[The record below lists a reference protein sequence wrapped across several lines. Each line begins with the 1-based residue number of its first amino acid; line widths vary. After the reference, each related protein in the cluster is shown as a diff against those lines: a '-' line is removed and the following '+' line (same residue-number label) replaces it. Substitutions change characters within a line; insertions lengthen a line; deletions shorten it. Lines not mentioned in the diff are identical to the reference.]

1 MAIILPEHSLQEIP
15 DLILKALAL
24 GSQKKKHPFKT
35 VVLSTLSGV
44 FPNSRW
50 VVCRRV
56 TPNHHIH
63 IYTDVRSNKVKELHK
78 QPQCQLLFYNPRH
91 GLQVQLQCNASIHY
105 NDELT
110 QKYWPGVMGSSYQS
124 YTTIQPPGS
133 IVDSIEEGQELQ
145 YPIDDRN
152 FAIIELIPHQME
164 VLQICHEGHIRARFN
179 LQESE
184 WKGTYLVP

>member
-1 MAIILPEHSLQEIP
+1 MALINTEHELHEIP
-15 DLILKALAL
+15 QIVFQALTV
-24 GSQKKKHPFKT
+24 GCTKKKHPYKN
-35 VVLSTLSGV
+35 VVLTTICHAT
-44 FPNSRW
+44 PKTRW

-56 TPNHHIH
+56 TPDHHIH

-133 IVDSIEEGQELQ
+133 KVDSIEEGQKLQ
-145 YPIDDRN
+145 EPIDDRN

-164 VLQICHEGHIRARFN
+164 VLQINRDGHIRAKYVRLN
-179 LQESE
+179 HKWEGS
-184 WKGTYLVP
+184 YLVP